1 MISINNK
8 TLFTGITI
16 FCALILL
23 VAYFIE
29 YVLNHIPCNLCLIE
43 RIPYMVS
50 FILAFLVL
58 ILNKYERISLIVI
71 GLFFVFGTIVSFY
84 HIGIEQGI
92 FNESLVCFLETENKA
107 ISAEDLLKELKTK
120 SVSCKDVTF
129 RIFGLSLATLNTII
143 SFVISVIIFRL
154 VINHE
159 KNQ

>member
-107 ISAEDLLKELKTK
+107 ISAEDLLKELETK
-120 SVSCKDVTF
+120 SVSCKDVAF

-143 SFVISVIIFRL
+143 SFVISVIMIL
-154 VINHE
+154 ASINYG
-159 KNQ
+159 KN

>member
-120 SVSCKDVTF
+120 SVSCKDVAF

-143 SFVISVIIFRL
+143 SFVISVIMIL
-154 VINHE
+154 ASINYG
-159 KNQ
+159 KN

>member
-1 MISINNK
+1 MIPINNK
-8 TLFTGITI
+8 ILFTGITI

-23 VAYFIE
+23 TAYFIE
-29 YVLNHIPCNLCLIE
+29 YVLKHTPCNLCLIE

-50 FILAFLVL
+50 FLLAFLVL

-107 ISAEDLLKELKTK
+107 ISAEGLLKELETK

-143 SFVISVIIFRL
+143 SFVISVIIILRI
-154 VINHE
+154 INYD
-159 KNQ
+159 KN

>member
-1 MISINNK
+1 
-8 TLFTGITI
+8 
-16 FCALILL
+16 
-23 VAYFIE
+23 
-29 YVLNHIPCNLCLIE
+29 
-43 RIPYMVS
+43 MVS
-50 FILAFLVL
+50 LTLAFLVL

-107 ISAEDLLKELKTK
+107 ISAEGLLKELETK

-143 SFVISVIIFRL
+143 SFVISVIIILRI
-154 VINHE
+154 INYD
-159 KNQ
+159 KN